1 MARRCSLLIFL
12 SIAIAAAPALAGDNY
27 GQQKAA
33 IDAKLAA
40 VQAKVAFELVFG
52 RGEAGW
58 PAGTTSEMSGRF
70 APLR

>member
-40 VQAKVAFELVFG
+40 VQA
-52 RGEAGW
+52 
-58 PAGTTSEMSGRF
+58 
-70 APLR
+70 